1 MEKKTLMDSILAAKD
16 ATERYGHALLKDMAE
31 KTPLPNVG
39 KEVVNDIKKYCLSN
53 VGSNPNENMCDF
65 VSEYRNMLKE
75 VESAIDLTFS
85 DNIDDVKSGIKKL
98 RELQNSRLIP
108 LFKDGVNFFLAT
120 ALQQIF
126 EKENDKDAGEQALN
140 IFESLHNTGAFSFVQ
155 KNIKDIQSKLLSI

>member
-1 MEKKTLMDSILAAKD
+1 
-16 ATERYGHALLKDMAE
+16 
-31 KTPLPNVG
+31 
-39 KEVVNDIKKYCLSN
+39 
-53 VGSNPNENMCDF
+53 MCDF